1 MLGVIHDGGGTFV
14 RLQTRDCL
22 RLLGLFGG
30 LVGICLLCF
39 AIGANAAWAIE
50 YTVTSSGDQVDQA
63 VGSAGCET
71 TLGTCT
77 LRAAIE
83 ESNASAGVEDTV
95 KFAESFDG
103 QVADTIQ
110 LGATLPTITDRVRLR
125 GYPMPQKCETDYYS
139 FPGPCVGIEGP
150 AGGTAFRVAAER
162 VLLVGFAV
170 SGAKTAVEAVDAPG
184 LEVWNNWFGLKLDG
198 NAGPLET
205 GIFVDQDSIG
215 PLIGLSADSGNLF
228 AHSTNAGLELNG
240 TDYAAVR
247 GNGFGV
253 LPDGTSLAAN
263 GTNIEIADAASGE
276 NRVAHGNWIGDTY
289 SREDPTSTICDV
301 WCNVISGATEVGIDL
316 SGDGPNQDPASGST
330 KIFNN
335 YIGLNAFGT
344 TGVPNAQQ
352 AIRVGGAENVT
363 IGGPRK
369 VDRNLING
377 GDVGVLAQPHA
388 GNLVVE
394 NNWIG
399 LDATGSMMLAP
410 PSSAG
415 IEVEG
420 GYQVQV
426 VGNRIAM
433 ASGTAIAQEDNEV
446 VIQGNRIGKGAA
458 GEDLPGAAVGIR
470 LGRSCNGLCGLIED
484 NVLANASEHGLLI
497 EGQSNQIFANR
508 IEGSGEAGILV
519 VSRTGFG
526 GYRNAIGADN
536 ADQENTISGNGG
548 AAIEL
553 RDEGPF
559 GETFQNVVGR
569 NKGVMNGA
577 PFLLLVG
584 GAHRGISPPQ
594 VSAAA
599 PGGAQGDG
607 AEPGATIRVFRKA
620 DPSPG
625 EIEGFLAE
633 AVADDDGDWAVSY
646 PTLLPGGTV
655 IAASQTEEIK
665 GSSEFTFA
673 TTVALPPNEAKN
685 GGGRSEQP
693 PGNPPAQ
700 APDTTAPETTITS
713 GPESRTRSRT
723 AQFRFSSSES
733 ARFRCKLDSRAE
745 TSCRSPRVY
754 RRLRD
759 GRHVLRVWA
768 IDSANNRDASPAR
781 WAFQIQSS
789 RRPVSR

>member
-14 RLQTRDCL
+14 RSRARVCPRLFG
-22 RLLGLFGG
+22 LLGS
-30 LVGICLLCF
+30 VVAICLCF
-39 AIGANAAWAIE
+39 AIGANAAQAIE
-50 YTVTSSGDQVDQA
+50 FTVTTTGDQVDEA
-63 VGSAGCET
+63 VGYGGCKT
-71 TLGTCT
+71 TLGTCS
-77 LRAAIE
+77 LRAALE
-83 ESNASAGVEDTV
+83 ESNASVGIEDTV

-125 GYPMPQKCETDYYS
+125 GYPMPQECETDYYS
-139 FPGPCVGIEGP
+139 VPGPCVGIEGP
-150 AGGTAFRVAAER
+150 AGGTAFRVAAGR

-184 LEVWNNWFGLKLDG
+184 LEVWDNWFGLKLDG
-198 NAGPLET
+198 SAGPLGT

-215 PLIGLSADSGNLF
+215 PLIGLSTNAGNLF
-228 AHSTNAGLELNG
+228 AHSTIGLELNG
-240 TDYAAVR
+240 TDYATLR

-289 SREDPTSTICDV
+289 SQEDPTSTICDV

-330 KIFNN
+330 RIVNN

-352 AIRVGGAENVT
+352 AIRVGAAENVT
-363 IGGPRK
+363 IGGPRE
-369 VDRNLING
+369 VNRNLING

-388 GNLVVE
+388 GNLSVE

-399 LDATGSMMLAP
+399 LNATGSTMLAP

-420 GYQVQV
+420 GYQVEV
-426 VGNRIAM
+426 VGNRISM

-446 VIQGNRIGKGAA
+446 VIRGNRIGEGV
-458 GEDLPGAAVGIR
+458 GGQDLPGAAIGVR
-470 LGRSCNGLCGLIED
+470 LGRSCNGLCGLVED
-484 NVLANASEHGLLI
+484 NVLANASEHGLLV
-497 EGQSNQIFANR
+497 EGQRNQIFGNR
-508 IEGSGEAGILV
+508 VEGSGAAGILIP
-519 VSRTGFG
+519 STSGFG
-526 GYRNAIGADN
+526 GYRNTIGADGV
-536 ADQENTISGNGG
+536 DRENTISGSGG
-548 AAIEL
+548 AAIEI

-559 GETFQNVVGR
+559 GETFRNVVGR
-569 NKGVMNGA
+569 NNGA
-577 PFLLLVG
+577 MNAGPFVLLVG
-584 GAHRGISPPQ
+584 GAHRGITPPEF
-594 VSAAA
+594 SAAG
-599 PGGAQGDG
+599 PGGAQGSG

-620 DPSPG
+620 GPSPG

-633 AVADDDGDWAVSY
+633 TVADDDGDWAVSY
-646 PTLLPGGTV
+646 PISLPGGTIV
-655 IAASQTEEIK
+655 AASQTEEIK

-673 TTVALPPNEAKN
+673 TTVAPPPKEEKE
-685 GGGRSEQP
+685 GGKDEQP
-693 PGNPPAQ
+693 PKIPQAQ

-713 GPESRTRSRT
+713 GPKSRTRSRT
-723 AQFRFSSSES
+723 ARFQFSSSES

-745 TSCRSPRVY
+745 TSCSSPRVY
-754 RRLRD
+754 RRLGD

-781 WAFQIQSS
+781 WAFWIQRS
-789 RRPVSR
+789 RPPVSR

>member
-1 MLGVIHDGGGTFV
+1 MLG
-14 RLQTRDCL
+14 
-22 RLLGLFGG
+22 
-30 LVGICLLCF
+30 
-39 AIGANAAWAIE
+39 
-50 YTVTSSGDQVDQA
+50 TS
-63 VGSAGCET
+63 
-71 TLGTCT
+71 
-77 LRAAIE
+77 
-83 ESNASAGVEDTV
+83 
-95 KFAESFDG
+95 
-103 QVADTIQ
+103 
-110 LGATLPTITDRVRLR
+110 
-125 GYPMPQKCETDYYS
+125 
-139 FPGPCVGIEGP
+139 
-150 AGGTAFRVAAER
+150 
-162 VLLVGFAV
+162 
-170 SGAKTAVEAVDAPG
+170 
-184 LEVWNNWFGLKLDG
+184 
-198 NAGPLET
+198 
-205 GIFVDQDSIG
+205 
-215 PLIGLSADSGNLF
+215 

-240 TDYAAVR
+240 TDYATLR

-289 SREDPTSTICDV
+289 SHEDPTSTICDV

-330 KIFNN
+330 RIVNN
-335 YIGLNAFGT
+335 YIGVNAFGT

-363 IGGPRK
+363 IGGPRE
-369 VDRNLING
+369 VNRNLING

-399 LDATGSMMLAP
+399 LDATGSTMLAP

-420 GYQVQV
+420 GYQVEV
-426 VGNRIAM
+426 VSNRISM
-433 ASGTAIAQEDNEV
+433 AGGTAIAQEDNEM
-446 VIQGNRIGKGAA
+446 VIQGNRIGEGAA

-497 EGQSNQIFANR
+497 EGRSNQVFANR
-508 IEGSGEAGILV
+508 VEGSGEAGILV
-519 VSRTGFG
+519 VSRAGGSG
-526 GYRNAIGADN
+526 GYRNAIGADG

-548 AAIEL
+548 AAIEF
-553 RDEGPF
+553 RDEDPF

-569 NKGVMNGA
+569 NKGAMNGA

-594 VSAAA
+594 VLAAA

-633 AVADDDGDWAVSY
+633 TVADDDGDWAVSY
-646 PTLLPGGTV
+646 PISLPGGTIV
-655 IAASQTEEIK
+655 AAGQTEEIK

-673 TTVALPPNEAKN
+673 TTVAPPPDEDEN
-685 GGGRSEQP
+685 GGGKSEP
-693 PGNPPAQ
+693 PQWNPPRAQ
-700 APDTTAPETTITS
+700 APDTTAPQTTITR
-713 GPESRTRSRT
+713 GPKSRTRSRT
-723 AQFRFSSSES
+723 ARFRFRSSEP
-733 ARFRCKLDSRAE
+733 ARFRCKFDSQAG

-754 RRLRD
+754 RRLKD

-781 WAFQIQSS
+781 WVFRIKSS

>member
-1 MLGVIHDGGGTFV
+1 VLSDGGGTFV
-14 RLQTRDCL
+14 RSRIRGCL
-22 RLLGLFGG
+22 RLLGLLGG
-30 LVGICLLCF
+30 LASICFLCF
-39 AIGANAAWAIE
+39 ALGANAAWAIE
-50 YTVTSSGDQVDQA
+50 YTVTSTGDQVDEA
-63 VGSAGCET
+63 VGSGGCKT

-110 LGATLPTITDRVRLR
+110 LGATLPTIIDRVRLR
-125 GYPMPQKCETDYYS
+125 GYPMPVKCETAYYS
-139 FPGPCVGIEGP
+139 VPGPCVGIEGP

-215 PLIGLSADSGNLF
+215 PLIGLSTNSGNLF
-228 AHSTNAGLELNG
+228 AHSTIGLELNG
-240 TDYAAVR
+240 TDYATVR

-289 SREDPTSTICDV
+289 SHEDPTSTICDV

-316 SGDGPNQDPASGST
+316 SGDGPDQDPASGST
-330 KIFNN
+330 RIVNN

-352 AIRVGGAENVT
+352 AIRVGAAENVT
-363 IGGPRK
+363 IGGPRE
-369 VDRNLING
+369 VNRNLING
-377 GDVGVLAQPHA
+377 GDVGVLARPHA

-399 LDATGSMMLAP
+399 LDSTGSMMLAP
-410 PSSAG
+410 PTSAG

-420 GYQVQV
+420 GYQVEV
-426 VGNRIAM
+426 VRNRISM

-446 VIQGNRIGKGAA
+446 VIRGNRIGEGA
-458 GEDLPGAAVGIR
+458 GGQDLPGAAVGIR
-470 LGRSCNGLCGLIED
+470 LGKNCNGLCGLIEG

-497 EGQSNQIFANR
+497 EGQSNQIFGNR
-508 IEGSGEAGILV
+508 VEASGAAGILIP
-519 VSRTGFG
+519 STSGFG
-526 GYRNAIGADN
+526 GYRNTVGADS
-536 ADQENTISGNGG
+536 ADRENTISGSGG
-548 AAIEL
+548 AAIEF

-559 GETFQNVVGR
+559 GETFRNVVGR
-569 NKGVMNGA
+569 NNGA
-577 PFLLLVG
+577 MNAGPFVLLVG
-584 GAHRGISPPQ
+584 GAHRGITPPEF
-594 VSAAA
+594 SAAA
-599 PGGAQGDG
+599 PGGAQGNG

-633 AVADDDGDWAVSY
+633 TVADDDGDWAVSY
-646 PTLLPGGTV
+646 PISLPGGTI

-673 TTVALPPNEAKN
+673 TTVAPPKEDEKE
-685 GGGRSEQP
+685 GGKDEQP
-693 PGNPPAQ
+693 PKTPQAQ

-713 GPESRTRSRT
+713 GPKSRTRSRT
-723 AQFRFSSSES
+723 ARFQFSSSES

-754 RRLRD
+754 RQLKD

-781 WAFQIQSS
+781 WAFWVQRS
-789 RRPVSR
+789 RPPVSH